1 MPCYTYGV
9 IAGGCSRTV
18 RVVGGQA
25 KGRRLR
31 GTISP
36 AARPTTER
44 VRAAIFNILL
54 PDLFRGGRVLDLYAG
69 SGSLGIESLSRGAA
83 WADFVEQNRRQ
94 CEVIRANL
102 LDTGFSAQA
111 RVHCADVEKYL
122 AALTGPYRLVLMDP
136 PYKFLELGEFLE
148 SLAQVDGLVEDDGT
162 VVVGHS
168 RHLELQSGYGSLHL
182 FSHRRYGDNVVD
194 FFRKGVF

>member
-1 MPCYTYGV
+1 M
-9 IAGGCSRTV
+9 
-18 RVVGGQA
+18 RVVGGKA

-31 GTISP
+31 GTLSP

-54 PDLFRGGRVLDLYAG
+54 PDLFREGRVLDLYAG

-94 CEVIRANL
+94 CEVIRGNL
-102 LDTGFSAQA
+102 RNTGFDGQSQ
-111 RVHCADVEKYL
+111 VHCAAVEKYL
-122 AALTGPYRLVLMDP
+122 TALTGPYRLVLMDP
-136 PYKFLELGEFLE
+136 PYKFLELGQLLE
-148 SLAQVDGLVEDDGT
+148 TLANIDGLVEDGGT

-182 FSHRRYGDNVVD
+182 FSHRRYGDNVVE
-194 FFRKGVF
+194 FFRKGVS